1 MKPLMCIA
9 AFALATVIAVPSQ
22 ALAQR
27 PDTWVTMKT
36 KIALMTADDI
46 SATDLNVDTVS
57 GAVTLHGKV
66 ETEAQKASA
75 ERVAKGIE
83 GVKSVQNLLQVVPAT
98 ARKTTEATD
107 ADIEKRVEAAFKA
120 NRVVDE
126 SGIEVSSVNKGVVLL
141 SGTADTVDAHLAAIE
156 AARAVAGVRR
166 VATQVEVT
174 ARQ

>member
-1 MKPLMCIA
+1 MKPLMYIA
-9 AFALATVIAVPSQ
+9 AAAVATVMAVPSS

-36 KIALMTADDI
+36 KIALMTADDV
-46 SATDLNVDTVS
+46 SASDLNVDTVS

-66 ETEAQKASA
+66 ETDAQKASA
-75 ERVAKGIE
+75 ERITKGIE
-83 GVKSVQNLLQVVPAT
+83 GVKSVQNLLQVVPA
-98 ARKTTEATD
+98 ASRKATEATD
-107 ADIEKRVEAAFKA
+107 DDIETRVEAAFKA

-141 SGTADTVDAHLAAIE
+141 SGTADTVEAHLAAIE
-156 AARAVAGVRR
+156 TARGVAGVRR
-166 VATQVEVT
+166 VATQVEVS